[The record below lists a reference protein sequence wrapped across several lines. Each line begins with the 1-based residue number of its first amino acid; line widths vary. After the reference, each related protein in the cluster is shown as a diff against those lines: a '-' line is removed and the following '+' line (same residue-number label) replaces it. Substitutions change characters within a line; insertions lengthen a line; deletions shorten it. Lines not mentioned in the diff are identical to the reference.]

1 MKKKMINGGLFGLVL
16 WSVSACSSGTPALGE
31 PVWTVQDLLGSQWI
45 DAGPTTGQSPVS
57 LDIAKDAHLSG
68 NAGCNRYMGKAEISG
83 TSVRLVQSGSTRMFC
98 FPEAVMETEKR
109 FGQALAQTRSA
120 KKEQGHLLLLDDAG
134 RVLWRFKPGK

>member
-1 MKKKMINGGLFGLVL
+1 MKKQTFNGGLFGLVL
-16 WSVSACSSGTPALGE
+16 WGLSACSFGPPALGE
-31 PVWTVQDLLGSQWI
+31 PVWTVQDLRGSQWI
-45 DAGPTTGQSPVS
+45 DAGPTAGQTNVS

-83 TSVRLVQSGSTRMFC
+83 TSVRLVQSGLTRMFC

-120 KKEQGHLLLLDDAG
+120 KKEQAHLLLLDEAG
-134 RVLWRFKPGK
+134 QVLWRLKPGK

>member
-16 WSVSACSSGTPALGE
+16 WGVSACSSGPPALGE
-31 PVWTVQDLLGSQWI
+31 SVWPVQDLLGSQWI
-45 DAGPTTGQSPVS
+45 DAGPTVGQVPVS
-57 LDIAKDAHLSG
+57 LDIAKDAQMSG

-83 TSVRLVQSGSTRMFC
+83 TSLRLVHSGSTRMFC

-120 KKEQGHLLLLDDAG
+120 KKEQGQLLLLDESG
-134 RVLWRFKPGK
+134 RVLWRFNSRS